1 MKPYSPWRIGFFLI
15 VGAVLVGAALAWTLK
30 GAGFQPREST
40 WLHFSNSVYGLQV
53 GAPVVLRGVPMGQVK
68 EIALAP
74 PGPQGFRVPV
84 RIELDAARVR
94 QLSGGAGG
102 EGVDGHSTDIA
113 ALVQQGLVARLSTQ
127 SLLTGQ
133 LYVDLDFDLARAA
146 TAADAPTSNTPPRTA
161 EIPTVASPLQDLQAQ
176 LQGIDLP
183 GLARDLSTTAQA
195 ARRWLDAPGWARTL
209 EQAQTATASLT
220 RLATAWERQA
230 APLGASA
237 LTTLQDSRQTLA
249 QLRES
254 AQALSQTAAALGK
267 TAKTWEALASED
279 SAERQ
284 QAQQALQDVS
294 RTARAVRELSE
305 MLERH
310 PDALLRGRSK
320 APE

>member
-15 VGAVLVGAALAWTLK
+15 IGAVLLGAALAWTLK
-30 GAGFQPREST
+30 GVGFEAREST

-84 RIELDAARVR
+84 RIELDASRVR
-94 QLSGGAGG
+94 QLVGG
-102 EGVDGHSTDIA
+102 EGGDGNGAGIA

-133 LYVDLDFDLARAA
+133 LYVDLDFDPTRTVRAA
-146 TAADAPTSNTPPRTA
+146 DTSNPSTPPRTA

-254 AQALSQTAAALGK
+254 AQALSQTAEALGK
-267 TAKTWEALASED
+267 TAHTWEALASED
-279 SAERQ
+279 SAVRQ

>member
-1 MKPYSPWRIGFFLI
+1 MKPYSSWRIGFFLI
-15 VGAVLVGAALAWTLK
+15 TGAVLLGAALAWTLK
-30 GAGFQPREST
+30 GVGFQPREST

-68 EIALAP
+68 EITLAP

-84 RIELDAARVR
+84 RIELDASRVR
-94 QLSGGAGG
+94 QLVGG
-102 EGVDGHSTDIA
+102 EGGDGNSTGIA

-133 LYVDLDFDLARAA
+133 LYVDLDFDPTRTVR
-146 TAADAPTSNTPPRTA
+146 TADTPNQSTPPRTA

-254 AQALSQTAAALGK
+254 AQALNQTAEALGK
-267 TAKTWEALASED
+267 TAHTWEALASED
-279 SAERQ
+279 SAVRQ

-320 APE
+320 ASE